1 MEETNEK
8 LDEKSKCNNILDCIL
23 NVAPLL
29 NDMTM
34 DDLAVAIG
42 DANTN
47 KWLAYHA
54 GDTINHGIKAGD
66 PIQDGT
72 VAGEAL
78 KQKKRVVKRADASNF
93 GFSYIG
99 VGLLIKDDKGEIIGT
114 MSLNKSLEKQDEMYQ
129 MSDNLVESMKEISAT
144 IENLSAESEE
154 LASTGATLT
163 EKAEQLNEKVAETD
177 EVLKVVQEVTD
188 QTNLLGLNAEIEA
201 ARVGDEGK
209 GFGVVAEEI
218 RKLADNTA
226 SSLKKIEEILST
238 LQNSNQDINQGVQSI
253 ENISNQQA
261 EEIQSITENVKS
273 IEDMSQKIVDFAKKL
288 V

>member
-1 MEETNEK
+1 MTKTTESLIEK
-8 LDEKSKCNNILDCIL
+8 KDCDNILDCML
-23 NVAPLL
+23 NIAPLL
-29 NDMTM
+29 NHMTM

-42 DANTN
+42 DAKTY

-54 GDTINHGIKAGD
+54 GETIDHGIKAGD
-66 PIQDGT
+66 PIQEGT

-78 KQKKRVVKRADASNF
+78 KQKKRVVKRADATNF
-93 GFSYIG
+93 GFPYVG
-99 VGLLIKDDKGEIIGT
+99 VGLPIRDENGELIGT

-129 MSDNLVESMKEISAT
+129 MSDELLGAMKKITGT
-144 IENLSAESEE
+144 IETLSAESEE

-163 EKAEQLNEKVAETD
+163 QNAEQLNEKVAETD

-226 SSLKKIEEILST
+226 SSLKQIEEILNT
-238 LQNSNQDINQGVQSI
+238 LQDSNQDINQGVQNI
-253 ENISNQQA
+253 ENISTQQA
-261 EEIQSITENVKS
+261 EEIQSITESVKS
-273 IEDMSQKIVDFAKKL
+273 IEDMSQKLVDFAKKL